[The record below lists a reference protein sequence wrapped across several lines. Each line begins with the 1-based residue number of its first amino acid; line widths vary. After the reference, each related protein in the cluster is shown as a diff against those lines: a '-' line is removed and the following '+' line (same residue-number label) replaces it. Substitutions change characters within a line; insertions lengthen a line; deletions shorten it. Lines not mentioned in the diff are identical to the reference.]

1 MIKEG
6 SVLLNIATVQFCER
20 VSMCVRSM
28 HDSQY
33 FRIWEISYVGYKIEL
48 KRSIENFILMYNN
61 RFNVAKKNKFD
72 LN

>member
-28 HDSQY
+28 HDLQY
-33 FRIWEISYVGYKIEL
+33 FRVLEISYVGYKIEL
-48 KRSIENFILMYNN
+48 KKEY
-61 RFNVAKKNKFD
+61 
-72 LN
+72 